1 MVEVEFYYNGIKT
14 KIQCKLNDKIKNIC
28 QKYLNKINEDK
39 NDIYFSYNG
48 NLLNIFNEELT
59 FKEMMNSEDKKINKM
74 KILVFKKEIE
84 NEEEDIIKSK
94 DIICPTCGESI
105 RIEVI
110 NFKIKLSEC
119 KNGHIIDNILLNEFE
134 KMQDK
139 FDKEIK
145 CEICSRY
152 KNNMYNNAFY
162 KCLICKKNICPLCK
176 SNHDK
181 THKTYII
188 NYDERL

>member
-39 NDIYFSYNG
+39 NDIYFTYNG

-59 FKEMMNSEDKKINKM
+59 FKERMNSEDKKINKM

-105 RIEVI
+105 RFEVI

-134 KMQDK
+134 KTQYINN
-139 FDKEIK
+139 KEIK
-145 CEICSRY
+145 CEICNI
-152 KNNMYNNAFY
+152 NN
-162 KCLICKKNICPLCK
+162 K
-176 SNHDK
+176 SNSYNTICFK
-181 THKTYII
+181 S
-188 NYDERL
+188 